1 MAPLLPLPT
10 RTTAV
15 VREKEEASVIVSLQG
30 ARIINE
36 DRAHSPHPDVF
47 CVHDGHGNQDV
58 ADMLV
63 ELLTRDVEW
72 GSAAEGLTP
81 ESLMEFLGDIYTHLA
96 RALNDQPSGAVSMLA
111 LQHRALQGVCFAWVG
126 DSQACVFDAR
136 DGRICSAFGVIDHD
150 QADVALLMPSPEEG
164 PGLFRMPCA
173 SQTRRLLET
182 VPHTL
187 LVHPPPI
194 LQIPDADHTARIGT
208 DSLKESYCA
217 MTTQNVAFLNAGAQK
232 EFVLAQQQHAPQA
245 IHVDISFVCLG
256 KRNVFLDARVTD
268 STQPTRSI
276 GDAYAPHRPMTY
288 AQTMFAPLLASAAGG
303 QPPQHQML
311 LMCSDG
317 PFANGAFVNMDALA
331 MCVHD
336 PLAFVRTQ
344 FYRQG
349 QEVTE
354 RLLFAGLLVSQ
365 PIQTV
370 LARAGAH
377 GTWRAFVG
385 FLQTQHVPAVCSDKF
400 IDTYLERTDEGE
412 RWREAARDA
421 LQWLTVHSIERA
433 CCAPSQNFGLHAQI
447 AARLA
452 VLMGSTDNVTLLL
465 HRLALSPHPLQ
476 TPTPS

>member
-1 MAPLLPLPT
+1 MQMAPLLPLPT
-10 RTTAV
+10 
-15 VREKEEASVIVSLQG
+15 REKEEASVIVSLQG
-30 ARIINE
+30 ARLINE
-36 DRAHSPHPDVF
+36 DRAHSPHPNVF
-47 CVHDGHGNQDV
+47 CVHDGHGDHAV

-63 ELLTRDVEW
+63 DLLTRDVEW
-72 GSAAEGLTP
+72 AYAAEATAP
-81 ESLMEFLGDIYTHLA
+81 ENLMGFLGDIYTSLA
-96 RALNDQPSGAVSMLA
+96 RALHDQPSGAVSILA
-111 LQHRALQGVCFAWVG
+111 VRHHALQGVCFAWVG

-136 DGRICSAFGVIDHD
+136 DGRICSAFGVVDHD
-150 QADVALLMPSPEEG
+150 QADAALLLPSPEEG
-164 PGLFRMPCA
+164 PGLFRMPCV
-173 SQTRRLLET
+173 SQARRLLET

-194 LQIPDADHTARIGT
+194 VQIPDADHTTRTGT
-208 DSLKESYCA
+208 DPLKECYCA

-245 IHVDISFVCLG
+245 IDVDLSFVCFG

-268 STQPTRSI
+268 CTQPTRAI
-276 GDAYAPHRPMTY
+276 GDAYAPHRPMAY
-288 AQTMFAPLLASAAGG
+288 AQTMFAPLPTAH
-303 QPPQHQML
+303 QHQMLL

-317 PFANGAFVNMDALA
+317 AFANGAFANMDALA

-354 RLLFAGLLVSQ
+354 RLLFANLLVSH
-365 PIQTV
+365 PVQTV

-385 FLQTQHVPAVCSDKF
+385 FLQTQHVPAVCGDKF
-400 IDTYLERTDEGE
+400 IDTYLERTDECE
-412 RWREAARDA
+412 RWRAAARDA
-421 LQWLTVHSIERA
+421 LQWLTVHSIDRA

-465 HRLALSPHPLQ
+465 HRLALSPRPLQ